1 MKFSDLTEQQVQEI
15 CEAFAKMEGMTP
27 PFKMMC
33 GFAPCPKQFHL
44 CYYDTTNG
52 MTKVSDYPNSLDAMH
67 CIIEGLKGDEPRMF
81 IWHLHEMVGDGGMYV
96 QTKAIVK
103 IIKATCQQQFVA
115 AALAL
120 GLIKEGA
127 NHE

>member
-1 MKFSDLTEQQVQEI
+1 MKFSDLTEQQVDKI
-15 CEAFAKMEGMTP
+15 CKVFAIREGINVVYPNPKTSKVPMMVGKVGEAKYVRLP
-27 PFKMMC
+27 
-33 GFAPCPKQFHL
+33 
-44 CYYDTTNG
+44 
-52 MTKVSDYPNSLDAMH
+52 SYPNSLDAMH